1 MKIAF
6 KNSFL
11 KAVKKLKD
19 ESLKE
24 DIFEIINTAEQSN
37 NFDNLPNLKKLKGY
51 TNYYRIRTGN
61 YRIGLK

>member
-6 KNSFL
+6 KNSF
-11 KAVKKLKD
+11 
-19 ESLKE
+19 S
-24 DIFEIINTAEQSN
+24 EQSN

>member
-51 TNYYRIRTGN
+51 TN
-61 YRIGLK
+61 